1 MAKINFYKINKTEK
15 ETVFNAIDT
24 LGIEICM
31 CKEIGVCFVIFKN
44 LFFSKLFQNPL
55 QSI

>member
-24 LGIEICM
+24 LGIEICI
-31 CKEIGVCFVIFKN
+31 CKEIGV
-44 LFFSKLFQNPL
+44 
-55 QSI
+55 